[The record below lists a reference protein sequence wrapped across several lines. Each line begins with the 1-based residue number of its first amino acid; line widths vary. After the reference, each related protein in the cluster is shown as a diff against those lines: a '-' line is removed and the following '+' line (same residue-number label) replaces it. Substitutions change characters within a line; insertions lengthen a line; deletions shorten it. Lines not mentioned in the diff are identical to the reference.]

1 METFN
6 DLSIL
11 FNWPSL
17 PLPALNIVQNST
29 GTNFWVKH
37 LYQCCVICWPG
48 TSSRCNSPTLVSRKM
63 SFSGVV
69 AKKEVRKLIYLLF
82 QCRLWKLGTMF
93 TAPKGWVNSV
103 LESYKESNPPK
114 MDIFWNSLSGDD
126 RLLSVWFLRLEYLK
140 ESFFPQGGK
149 HMLLL
154 SSF

>member
-37 LYQCCVICWPG
+37 LYQCCV
-48 TSSRCNSPTLVSRKM
+48 TSSRCNSPTLVNRKM
-63 SFSGVV
+63 SSPGVV
-69 AKKEVRKLIYLLF
+69 ARKEVGKLIYLLF

-93 TAPKGWVNSV
+93 APKGWVNSV
-103 LESYKESNPPK
+103 PISYKKSNLPK
-114 MDIFWNSLSGDD
+114 MDFFWNSLSGDD
-126 RLLSVWFLRLEYLK
+126 RLLSVRFLRLKYLK